1 MTNEISPFKNE
12 PPTAW
17 SREENRHKMQSALE
31 KVRQEL
37 GKSYPVLISGKPLW
51 TKETIVSINPA
62 NLNEVVGVVAKGSQ
76 ELADQAIEA
85 AKKAWEFWQKVSYR
99 QRAEYLFKAAEL
111 MRTQRFELLAWLVFE
126 AGKNWREADVD
137 VAEAIDFL
145 EYYGRQM
152 LLLGEPR
159 LTEAQIPAETNISY
173 YIPRGIG
180 LVLGI
185 WNFPCAINTGMNAA
199 SIVAGNAVIFKPA
212 SLTPVIGYKIVEIFQ
227 EAGLPDGV
235 LNYLPGAGEEVGEY
249 LVKHPDISVIVLTG
263 SKDAGLRIDK
273 LAGEHPHRYGI
284 KRRVLETGG
293 KNALIV
299 DSDADLD
306 EAIKGTVASW
316 LGYQGQKCSACSRV
330 IILEDIHDYF
340 IERLIQ
346 AAKSLQI
353 GDPQDPGT
361 FMGPLISQEALKK
374 VQSYVEI
381 GKGEGK
387 LLLERDVPEEFKERG
402 YYIGPVIFTDVS
414 PQARIAQEEIFG
426 PVLAVIKVKNF
437 AEAIEV
443 ANSTGYALTGGA
455 YSRSPEHIKKAGEEF
470 DVGNLYINRS
480 ITGSI
485 VGRQYFGGHRGS
497 GTGPKAGGPDYLKAF
512 MNEKTVTE
520 NIMRRGFAPLEEDK
534 QKS

>member
-1 MTNEISPFKNE
+1 MAKEISQFSNE
-12 PPTAW
+12 PPTDW
-17 SREENRHKMQSALE
+17 SREENRHKMKSALG
-31 KVRQEL
+31 KVKQEL
-37 GKSYPVLISGKPLW
+37 GKSYPLLVNGKPIW
-51 TKETIVSINPA
+51 TEETIVSTNPA
-62 NLNEVVGVVAKGSQ
+62 NFNEVVGVVSKGSQ
-76 ELADQAIEA
+76 KLADQAVEA
-85 AKKAWEFWQKVSYR
+85 AKKAWESWRKVAYYKR
-99 QRAEYLFKAAEL
+99 TEHLFNAAEL
-111 MRTQRFELLAWLVFE
+111 MRAQRFELLAWLVLE
-126 AGKNWREADVD
+126 AGKNWGEADVD

-173 YIPRGIG
+173 YTPRGVG

-212 SLTPVIGYKIVEIFQ
+212 SLTPVIGYKIVEIFRQ
-227 EAGLPDGV
+227 AGLPDGV

-263 SKDAGLRIDK
+263 SKDAGLQIDK

-306 EAIKGTVASW
+306 EAIKGTTASW
-316 LGYQGQKCSACSRV
+316 LGAQGQKCSACSRV
-330 IILEDIHDYF
+330 IILEDVHDYF
-340 IERLIQ
+340 IERLIE

-353 GDPQDPGT
+353 GDPQEPGNT
-361 FMGPLISQEALKK
+361 MGPLISQEALKK
-374 VQSYVEI
+374 VQGYIEI

-387 LLLERDVPEEFKERG
+387 LLLERDVSEELKKRG
-402 YYIGPVIFTDVS
+402 YYMGPVLFTDVS

-426 PVLAVIKVKNF
+426 PVLTVIKVKDF

-455 YSRSPEHIKKAGEEF
+455 YSRSLEHIKKAGEEF

-480 ITGSI
+480 ITGSM
-485 VGRQYFGGHRGS
+485 VGRQHFGGHRGS

-512 MNEKTVTE
+512 MNEKIVTE

-534 QKS
+534 PKS

>member
-1 MTNEISPFKNE
+1 MVKDVSPFSNE
-12 PPTAW
+12 PPIDW
-17 SREENRHKMQSALE
+17 SREENRNEMKSALE

-37 GKSYPVLISGKPLW
+37 GKSYPVLVNGKPLW

-62 NLNEVVGVVAKGSQ
+62 NFNEVVGVVAKCSQ

-85 AKKAWEFWQKVSYR
+85 AKKAWEFWQKAAYR

-111 MRTQRFELLAWLVFE
+111 MRAQRFELQAWIVFE
-126 AGKNWREADVD
+126 AGKNWREADAD

-159 LTEAQIPAETNISY
+159 LTEAQIPAETNVSY
-173 YIPRGIG
+173 YTPRGIG

-185 WNFPCAINTGMNAA
+185 WNFTCAINTGMNAA
-199 SIVAGNAVIFKPA
+199 SIVTGNAAIFKPA
-212 SLTPVIGYKIVEIFQ
+212 SLTPVIGYKIVKIFQ

-235 LNYLPGAGEEVGEY
+235 LNYLPGPGEEVGEY
-249 LVKHPDISVIVLTG
+249 LVKHPDISLIVLTG
-263 SKDAGLRIDK
+263 SRDAGLRIDK
-273 LAGEHPHRYGI
+273 LAGEHPHRHGI

-340 IERLIQ
+340 IERLIE

-353 GDPQDPGT
+353 GDPQDPAT
-361 FMGPLISQEALKK
+361 FMGPLISQEALEK
-374 VQSYVEI
+374 VQGYVKI
-381 GKGEGK
+381 GKEEGK
-387 LLLERDVPEEFKERG
+387 LLLEKDVPEELKERG

-414 PQARIAQEEIFG
+414 PQARVAQEEIFG
-426 PVLAVIKVKNF
+426 PVLAVIKVSTF
-437 AEAIEV
+437 DEAIEV
-443 ANSTGYALTGGA
+443 ANSTGYALTGGV
-455 YSRSPEHIKKAGEEF
+455 YSRSLEHIKKAGEEF
-470 DVGNLYINRS
+470 DVGNLYINRP

-485 VGRQYFGGHRGS
+485 VGRQHFGGHRGS

-512 MNEKTVTE
+512 MNEKIVTE
-520 NIMRRGFAPLEEDK
+520 NIMRRGFAPLEEGK
-534 QKS
+534 KLT